1 MLPREK
7 ALKYGI
13 NALTNEEL
21 IALIIKSG
29 YKNHDVFCLS
39 KDVLDK
45 AKGFRNL
52 LSLSFE
58 ELISIKGI
66 NNAKALEIIA
76 ILEIAKR
83 LCSVDEIKEEILDSS
98 SGLIDYL
105 RFNIGYSSQEE
116 FYVFYL
122 NSQGSIIKE
131 ELLFKGT
138 KNRSLVGIEEVIRR
152 ALLNNA
158 SAFVVSHNHPS
169 GKVIPSK
176 ADIEITTSLAKAGA
190 LMNIPLLDHIIV
202 SRYGFYSFK
211 QEGLLW

>member
-211 QEGLLW
+211 QEGLL